1 MKFTLPS
8 VSGGPSMKNEK
19 GEVIPGGGA
28 QASMQ
33 WGDGGTDQ
41 SQDMAANFRQ
51 LIAEAGPLAALQHL
65 LARTQLAQPA
75 TARSQ
80 FPLNQLAA
88 GLNRQ
93 ISGAI
98 GQPRRAQAPRPVN
111 PPSFGIAQPGLDYQG
126 MADEAHR
133 RKIQAE
139 QERMGLQNMLL
150 GNRGIEQQQA
160 LNYRREDRSQQLF
173 NGLLSL
179 FSRLSSGGGGL

>member
-65 LARTQLAQPA
+65 LARTQLFQPSS
-75 TARSQ
+75 ARSLSP
-80 FPLNQLAA
+80 FSQLTA

-93 ISGAI
+93 ISGAMA
-98 GQPRRAQAPRPVN
+98 QPRRAQIPRPVS
-111 PPSFGIAQPGLDYQG
+111 PPSFGVAQPGLDYQG

-133 RKIQAE
+133 RKVQGE
-139 QERMGLQNMLL
+139 QERMNLQSMFL
-150 GNRGIEQQQA
+150 GNRGVEQQQA
-160 LNYRREDRSQQLF
+160 LNYRKEDRSQQLF